1 MLETK
6 SAIGQL
12 YQQLLCLES
21 SPKKQQQQ
29 HSERVRV
36 VYVLSKGGLGMCEP
50 NDFYLRVFMFWFD
63 RKSIIPENF
72 GFAITKY

>member
-1 MLETK
+1 MPGFVLTNKFTGQDQHMLETK
-6 SAIGQL
+6 SAISQM

-21 SPKKQQQQ
+21 PQKNKKTKKK

-50 NDFYLRVFMFWFD
+50 NGFYL
-63 RKSIIPENF
+63 I
-72 GFAITKY
+72 